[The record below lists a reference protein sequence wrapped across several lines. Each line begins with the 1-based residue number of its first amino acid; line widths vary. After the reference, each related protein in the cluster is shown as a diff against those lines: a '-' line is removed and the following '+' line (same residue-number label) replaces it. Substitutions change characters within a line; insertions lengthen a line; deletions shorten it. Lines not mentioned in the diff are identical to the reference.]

1 MTDQS
6 RINLSAVPY
15 AQATD
20 PKAKRAYAVSAALEL
35 IAVRVL
41 NNTSSGILESELGKL
56 SSYADTIQA
65 ALETK

>member
-1 MTDQS
+1 MTEHA

-15 AQATD
+15 AQASD

-41 NNTSSGILESELGKL
+41 NNTTSGILERELGKL
-56 SSYADTIQA
+56 SEYADTIQA
-65 ALETK
+65 ALEPK